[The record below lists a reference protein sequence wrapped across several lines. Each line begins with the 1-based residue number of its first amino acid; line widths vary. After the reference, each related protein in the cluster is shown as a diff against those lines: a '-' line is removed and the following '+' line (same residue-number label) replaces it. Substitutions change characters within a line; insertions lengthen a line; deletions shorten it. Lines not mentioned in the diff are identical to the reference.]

1 MCRTNERTLPTVD
14 HSARGSMKDAARR
27 ESWCELQNTQII
39 DVPNV
44 HDGRK
49 SNGQV
54 RFSVKTKLL
63 SSPEDVRGSAP
74 KNLFELVAGVR
85 RCSIA
90 SAECPDHSALGHER
104 WTSVESRAENGAG
117 YRL

>member
-1 MCRTNERTLPTVD
+1 
-14 HSARGSMKDAARR
+14 MKDAARR

-54 RFSVKTKLL
+54 RFSVKTNLIRNEERERDL
-63 SSPEDVRGSAP
+63 CCPLENLICIVMRDDRASCARFLCEREPVR
-74 KNLFELVAGVR
+74 
-85 RCSIA
+85 
-90 SAECPDHSALGHER
+90 PDHSALGVGTRFGKDDGTRNKDAAPKKER
-104 WTSVESRAENGAG
+104 RS

>member
-1 MCRTNERTLPTVD
+1 
-14 HSARGSMKDAARR
+14 MKDAARR

-63 SSPEDVRGSAP
+63 YSRDEKESSAE
-74 KNLFELVAGVR
+74 NLFELFSWRAAQIELRLPSAQIIRYWARGDAAAE
-85 RCSIA
+85 RCT
-90 SAECPDHSALGHER
+90 
-104 WTSVESRAENGAG
+104 TSGKN
-117 YRL
+117 

>member
-1 MCRTNERTLPTVD
+1 
-14 HSARGSMKDAARR
+14 MKDAARR

-54 RFSVKTKLL
+54 RFSVKSNLIQRENCARTKT
-63 SSPEDVRGSAP
+63 SFAYVKNDVSRHADVRTLLAHAP
-74 KNLFELVAGVR
+74 RSFGIGRRGEDDGTFEIFRAVV
-85 RCSIA
+85 
-90 SAECPDHSALGHER
+90 DER
-104 WTSVESRAENGAG
+104 QKTFTCDLKSSWTTR
-117 YRL
+117 

>member
-1 MCRTNERTLPTVD
+1 VTAQERTNERTLPTVD

-54 RFSVKTKLL
+54 RFSVK
-63 SSPEDVRGSAP
+63 S
-74 KNLFELVAGVR
+74 NLIEKKRVYR
-85 RCSIA
+85 SK
-90 SAECPDHSALGHER
+90 
-104 WTSVESRAENGAG
+104 ENSFA
-117 YRL
+117 